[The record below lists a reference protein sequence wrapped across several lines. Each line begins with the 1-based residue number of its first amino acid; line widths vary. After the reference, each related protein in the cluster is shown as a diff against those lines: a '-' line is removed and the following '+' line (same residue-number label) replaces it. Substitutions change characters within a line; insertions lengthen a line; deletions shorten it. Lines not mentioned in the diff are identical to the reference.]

1 MNDGSEEPAF
11 TSQPGERYAKYDT
24 AILGDLDESYYFGAS
39 CSACFQITRLSLD
52 RLREELGWYFK
63 LPQVRRRLQ
72 CQRCGAR
79 QLIISFLT
87 PAQNSGNFAG
97 LFKRPIS

>member
-1 MNDGSEEPAF
+1 MSDVSDEPVF
-11 TSQPGERYAKYDT
+11 TSQGERYARYGT
-24 AILGDLDESYYFGAS
+24 AILGDLDESYYFGTS
-39 CSACFQITRLSLD
+39 CSACFAITRLSLD

-72 CQRCGAR
+72 CQRCGGR

-87 PAQNSGNFAG
+87 PAQNSGCFAE
-97 LFKRPIS
+97 LFKRPIC